1 LRSPAT
7 QPEEEESIGALF
19 AQLIDD
25 AGTAVRA
32 ELNLYRTTALSHL
45 VRARLAMIFAAV
57 AVLLAQASVTA
68 LLVALAWG
76 LARWLGPVGAGL
88 AVAFAGLAI
97 SALLLRAA
105 MKRFRAAAAGFTDKP
120 AEVGKQ
126 A

>member
-7 QPEEEESIGALF
+7 QKEEEESIGGLF

-57 AVLLAQASVTA
+57 AVLLIQASVTA

-88 AVAFAGLAI
+88 AVAFAVRGPGDQRPSPARRDE
-97 SALLLRAA
+97 ALPGGRC
-105 MKRFRAAAAGFTDKP
+105 RIHGQT
-120 AEVGKQ
+120 G
-126 A
+126 